1 MRVPDSTSDRYRR
14 QVRFAPFGEAG
25 QEQLRAARVLVVG
38 CGALGCVAAD
48 LLVRAGVGFVR
59 IVDRDF
65 VECDNLHRQTLFT
78 EADATA
84 QLPKAVAGAARLAAV
99 NSEVVIEP
107 LVVDVNASNIRRLAG
122 DVQVIVDGTDNFE
135 TRYLINDFSVENN
148 LPWVFAGCVGAEGQT
163 MAILPGKSPCLSCFL
178 PEPPPAASMPT
189 CETAGVLAPIVAV
202 VAAYQV
208 MEAIK
213 LCSGNTAAVNPQL
226 TVFDLWSNQVRS
238 INMQA
243 SRREDCPT
251 CGARRFPWLS
261 GERGAAVTKLCGRNS
276 VQISP
281 VDAESADLTVLAE
294 KLRGVGDVTSN
305 PYLVRLAV
313 DKYLITV
320 FADGRSIVGGTEDEA
335 EARTVLAKYV
345 GS

>member
-1 MRVPDSTSDRYRR
+1 MSAESDHYRR
-14 QVRFAPFGEAG
+14 QTRFAPFGEAG
-25 QEQLRAARVLVVG
+25 QQHLREARVLVVG
-38 CGALGCVAAD
+38 CGALGCVSAD

-59 IVDRDF
+59 LVDRDF
-65 VECDNLHRQTLFT
+65 VERDNLHRQTLFT

-99 NSEVVIEP
+99 NSDVQIEP
-107 LVVDVNASNIRRLAG
+107 MVADVNAANIERLAG
-122 DVQVIVDGTDNFE
+122 DVRVIVDGTDNFE
-135 TRYLINDFSVENN
+135 TRYLINDYAVANN
-148 LPWVFAGCVGAEGQT
+148 LPWVFAGCVAAEGQT
-163 MAILPGKSPCLSCFL
+163 LAILPGRSPCLSCFL
-178 PEPPPAASMPT
+178 PEPPPAANMPT

-202 VAAYQV
+202 VAAYQA

-213 LCSGNTAAVNPQL
+213 TGSGNTAAVNPQL
-226 TVFDLWSNQVRS
+226 TVFDLWNNQVRS

-251 CGARRFPWLS
+251 CGERQFPWLT

-281 VDAESADLTVLAE
+281 AQSEPLHLAMLAE
-294 KLRGVGDVTSN
+294 KLRAVGKVTAN
-305 PYLVRLAV
+305 PYLVRLSV
-313 DKYLITV
+313 DEFLITV

-335 EARTVLAKYV
+335 VARTVLAKYV